1 MQCVTQSQINL
12 NYKKVM
18 MIVMIRLQEYFM
30 LRLLS
35 KLMKNNSNDNI
46 IEVIRTNIIILTNK
60 KDIEGGEVNNDSL
73 VNVGYEVLEDNN
85 DLSEDRNQAIQ
96 TIEASKKNISKRDNL
111 KAEMI

>member
-1 MQCVTQSQINL
+1 
-12 NYKKVM
+12 
-18 MIVMIRLQEYFM
+18 M

-85 DLSEDRNQAIQ
+85 DLSEDRN
-96 TIEASKKNISKRDNL
+96 
-111 KAEMI
+111 